1 MLRIGM
7 AGSAATIARLVAED
21 RDPVGRQID
30 PDRQLSKLLSYVLR
44 HHPDAAGV
52 VLDAQGWVAIDAL
65 LAGLGARGTVLTRDV
80 LDRIVA
86 GDRKRRYAVSDD
98 GLRLRASQGHSV
110 EVELG
115 YEPAEPPPVLYH
127 GTAER
132 NLDSIRATGLD
143 RRERHHVH
151 LSAAIETARQ
161 VGGRHGR
168 PVVLVVDAAAMRAA
182 GVVFYLAA
190 NGVWLV
196 ERVDPIY
203 LRSEP
208 RSRR

>member
-1 MLRIGM
+1 MG
-7 AGSAATIARLVAED
+7 ED
-21 RDPVGRQID
+21 RDP
-30 PDRQLSKLLSYVLR
+30 DRRLSKLLSYVLR

-52 VLDAQGWVAIDAL
+52 TLDPQGWVAIDAL
-65 LAGLGARGTVLTRDV
+65 IAGLGARATVLTRDV

-86 GDRKRRYAVSDD
+86 GDSKRRYAVSDD
-98 GLRLRASQGHSV
+98 GLRIRASQGHSV

-127 GTAER
+127 GTPER

-143 RRERHHVH
+143 RRDRHHVH

-168 PVVLVVDAAAMRAA
+168 AVVFTVDAAAMHSA
-182 GVVFYLAA
+182 GIIFHVAA

-196 ERVDPIY
+196 DSVAPIY
-203 LRSEP
+203 LSVLSP
-208 RSRR
+208 RE